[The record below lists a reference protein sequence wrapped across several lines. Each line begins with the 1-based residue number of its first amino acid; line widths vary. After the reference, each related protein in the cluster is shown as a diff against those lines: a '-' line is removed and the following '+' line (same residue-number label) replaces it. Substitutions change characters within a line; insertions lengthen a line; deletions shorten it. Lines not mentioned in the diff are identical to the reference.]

1 MKRNEMQ
8 EGFVMTTAA
17 EAVTPA
23 GAGVLVRGR
32 TSVSV
37 IRSSRCQCTGQV
49 GVRGG
54 CAQSLELVMIL
65 AVWSIAGDL
74 LAGGHG
80 VGTVAITQS
89 ERTLGCCASRVR
101 YRSIPAD
108 SVRLADALFASAAS
122 PRSSRSGCL
131 ALPVVVS

>member
-37 IRSSRCQCTGQV
+37 IRSPRCQCTGQV

-54 CAQSLELVMIL
+54 CAQPLALVDDL
-65 AVWSIAGDL
+65 GGVVAGCPAVEGAFARCCWARAGRRCGRPRDL
-74 LAGGHG
+74 LAGGH
-80 VGTVAITQS
+80 VVDTVAITQS
-89 ERTLGCCASRVR
+89 ERTLGCCAS
-101 YRSIPAD
+101 
-108 SVRLADALFASAAS
+108 
-122 PRSSRSGCL
+122 
-131 ALPVVVS
+131 

>member
-23 GAGVLVRGR
+23 GAGVLVRIR

-49 GVRGG
+49 GVGGG

-65 AVWSIAGDL
+65 AVWWLGVRRLKGRLRAVGHATGAGVDDR
-74 LAGGHG
+74 GG
-80 VGTVAITQS
+80 
-89 ERTLGCCASRVR
+89 
-101 YRSIPAD
+101 
-108 SVRLADALFASAAS
+108 SA
-122 PRSSRSGCL
+122 RWRSRSRHCGHH
-131 ALPVVVS
+131 AK